1 MNKIIK
7 ATGLSLGLACLAT
20 VAAYANPLVVTT
32 SSDANTLVNSILGS
46 GITVVGTPTYS
57 GANAGASGTFSGGLD
72 LIGISSGLLLTTG
85 DAAGAVGPNTT
96 SGYTGSG
103 SFTSLT
109 FDFTTAGGD
118 LYFNY
123 VFASEEYNE
132 YVNSIYNDSFQLL
145 LNGVNIAK
153 IPTTST
159 DVTINNVNNGSY
171 SQYYNDNAGGAV
183 NIQYDGFTDVFTA
196 SALGLAAGQHTIE
209 FRIAD
214 VGDANLDS
222 AVFIQGG
229 SFSDTPTPPGVPDTG
244 STALL
249 IALGFGGLAAF
260 RRRMAKV

>member
-7 ATGLSLGLACLAT
+7 ATGLSFGLACLAT
-20 VAAYANPLVVTT
+20 VAAHANPLVVTT

-57 GANAGASGTFSGGLD
+57 GANAGASGTFTGGLD

-85 DAAGAVGPNTT
+85 DASGAVGPNSQT
-96 SGYTGSG
+96 GYTGAG
-103 SFTSLT
+103 WTTSLK
-109 FDFTTAGGD
+109 FDFTTTGGD

-132 YVNSIYNDSFQLL
+132 FVNSQYNDIFQLL
-145 LNGVNIAK
+145 VNGVNIAK

-159 DVTINNVNNGSY
+159 DVTINNVNLGSF
-171 SQYYNDNAGGAV
+171 SQYYNNNENGAV

-196 SALGLAAGQHTIE
+196 SALGLSAGTHTIE
-209 FRIAD
+209 FLISD
-214 VGDANLDS
+214 VGDQNLDS

-229 SFSDTPTPPGVPDTG
+229 SFSDTPTPPGVPDAG

-260 RRRMAKV
+260 RRRMAKA

>member
-7 ATGLSLGLACLAT
+7 ATGLSVGLACLAT

-46 GITVVGTPTYS
+46 GITVVGTPTYV
-57 GANAGASGTFSGGLD
+57 GANSGASGTFTGGLD

-85 DAAGAVGPNTT
+85 DAAAAPGPNNTDSYSGVGGTT
-96 SGYTGSG
+96 SLKFT
-103 SFTSLT
+103 FTSS
-109 FDFTTAGGD
+109 GGG

-132 YVNSIYNDSFQLL
+132 YVNEGFNDNFQLL
-145 LNGVNIAK
+145 VNGVNIAK
-153 IPTTST
+153 IPTTSI
-159 DVTINNVNNGSY
+159 DVSIDNVNLGSY
-171 SQYYNDNAGGAV
+171 SQYYNDNEYGAV

-196 SALGLAAGQHTIE
+196 TATNLLVGNNTIE

-214 VGDANLDS
+214 VGDQDWDS

-260 RRRMAKV
+260 RRRMVKA